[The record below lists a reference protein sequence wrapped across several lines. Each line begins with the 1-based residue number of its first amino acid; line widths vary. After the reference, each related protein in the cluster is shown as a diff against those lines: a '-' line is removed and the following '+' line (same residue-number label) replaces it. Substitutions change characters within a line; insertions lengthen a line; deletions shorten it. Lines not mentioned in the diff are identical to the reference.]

1 MSSATLTLLGLNR
14 YAAAHGINMFEH
26 LELPDAVDK
35 EVCVQN
41 ILLQCGMYELLYPDL
56 DFMVDAIDLFSK
68 KYQRTFNKWAEVMNT
83 EYKPLANYDRIEQWS
98 DSTSTSTSESTET
111 SMSDHVSRSENIS
124 AFNSDTLKPN
134 TSAAEQNDTAGHQD
148 KIDQVDSLSRHDGQI
163 WGNIGVM
170 TTQAIFK
177 EEWELDKLNIYDEI
191 MKLFAREFV
200 IPFTY

>member
-1 MSSATLTLLGLNR
+1 MSSATLTLLGLHQ
-14 YAAAHGINMFEH
+14 YAIAHGINMFEH
-26 LELPDAVDK
+26 LDLPDSLDK

-68 KYQRTFNKWAEVMNT
+68 KYQRTFTKWVEVMNT

-98 DSTSTSTSESTET
+98 DSASTSTSESVET
-111 SMSDHVSRSENIS
+111 SASDTSSRSENIS
-124 AFNSDTLKPN
+124 AFNSEDMKPN
-134 TSAAEQNDTAGHQD
+134 TSAAELNDTAGHQ
-148 KIDQVDSLSRHDGQI
+148 KLVNQVDSLSRHDGQI

>member
-1 MSSATLTLLGLNR
+1 MSSATLTLLGLHQ
-14 YAAAHGINMFEH
+14 YGVAHGVNMFEH
-26 LELPDAVDK
+26 LELPVEIDK
-35 EVCVQN
+35 EVCIQN

-56 DFMVDAIDLFSK
+56 DFMVDAVDLFSK
-68 KYQRTFNKWAEVMNT
+68 KYERTFSKWVEVMNT

-98 DSTSTSTSESTET
+98 DSASTSTSESVNT
-111 SMSDHVSRSENIS
+111 STSDNASRSENIS
-124 AFNSDTLKPN
+124 AFNTDSMKPN
-134 TSAAEQNDTAGHQD
+134 TSASEKNNTAGKQD
-148 KIDQVDSLSRHDGQI
+148 TINQVDSLSRHDGQI

>member
-1 MSSATLTLLGLNR
+1 MSSATLTLLGLHQ
-14 YAAAHGINMFEH
+14 YGVAHDINMFEH
-26 LELPDAVDK
+26 LELPDGVDK

-56 DFMVDAIDLFSK
+56 DFMLDAIDLFSR
-68 KYQRTFNKWAEVMNT
+68 KYQHTFSKWVEVMNT

-98 DSTSTSTSESTET
+98 DSASTSTSESVNT
-111 SMSDHVSRSENIS
+111 STSDNASRSENIS
-124 AFNSDTLKPN
+124 AFNTDSMKPN
-134 TSAAEQNDTAGHQD
+134 TSASEKNNTAGKQD
-148 KIDQVDSLSRHDGQI
+148 TINQVDSLSRHDGQI

>member
-26 LELPDAVDK
+26 LELPDAVDT

-56 DFMVDAIDLFSK
+56 DFMVNAIDLFSK

-111 SMSDHVSRSENIS
+111 SMTDHVSRSENIS
-124 AFNSDTLKPN
+124 AFNSDTMKPN

-148 KIDQVDSLSRHDGQI
+148 KKDQVDSLSRHDGQI